1 MISIDRFGFGAL
13 LCRRAKKVNKENFV
27 KNRDFQGFLTL
38 KPGKYGVYI
47 SIRLPPTP
55 GGGPPPKKSDWKPV
69 WDEKKIV
76 TENTGKISAGAD

>member
-1 MISIDRFGFGAL
+1 M
-13 LCRRAKKVNKENFV
+13 
-27 KNRDFQGFLTL
+27 TL
-38 KPGKYGVYI
+38 KPGKNGVYI